1 MPEEQKSAGGQ
12 PEVTAENG
20 TDTNSPTKSPVSKGK
35 TALARIT
42 LLDGTVKDFHIDR
55 KAKGQELLD
64 MICQSM
70 NLMEKDYFGLIY
82 EDRHDSRN
90 WLDLDKRIA
99 KFIKNEPWKFNFEV
113 KFYPPDPAQLQED
126 ITRYQLCLQ
135 IRNDIITGR
144 LPCSF
149 VTHALLGS
157 YLVQSEVG
165 DYDPEEHGRTYLKD
179 FKFAPNQTPEL
190 VEKVMD
196 LHKTHK
202 GQTPAEAELHYLE
215 NAKKLAMY
223 GVDLHPAKDSEG
235 VDIMLGVCSS
245 GLLVYRDRLRINRFA
260 WPKILKISYKRH
272 NFYIKIRPGEFEQFE
287 STIGFKLANHR
298 AAKKLWKVCVEHHTF
313 FRLMSPEPV
322 KKVGLLP
329 HLGSRFRY
337 SGRTHY
343 ETKKTPID
351 RQPPQFERSLSGR
364 RPTSRSMDALG
375 GPKQVES
382 YGSEP
387 SKRHTMSYEPEMI
400 PDMEHIDQRPSPIK
414 KQKEKLTRKTSAG
427 TTSASSTSSLEGEY
441 DADRGKKKPVGGIA
455 VLPPGGLFK
464 KKKDKQNENEKEN
477 HNDLNNSDLINENAI
492 LDNNDIKSNKKE
504 FKKKEKEMTEKN
516 IILEN
521 NDKIKSPS
529 KKELKKK
536 EKEMAEKT
544 AIDNNDIKSPSKK
557 ELKKK
562 EKEMAE
568 KIAILDNEIKSFNK
582 KELKKKDKEASEKKD
597 KEVSEKKEKEISEKK
612 EKEISDKKEKEIS
625 DKKEKEI
632 LDKKEKEIS
641 DKKEKE
647 KLEKKDK
654 ETSGKKDKEM
664 SEKKDKETL
673 EKKDKEKKDKIKDIR
688 DVLKPISSKTKKV
701 LSSNTT
707 PTIVKTTT
715 KQSVVKDQEGVI
727 QNIEEK
733 VEDLTPGGTGQVTV
747 STQIN
752 KAETSDDGRAPYM
765 TATAVTTRT
774 ATMHEDL
781 EKNQKTSQVE
791 EKTVAHTTATSATRQ
806 EQRVVTQEVRTTSH
820 VLSGEQLF
828 SRRLSTSSSSSDDS
842 GTPID
847 LEDDQQAFY
856 NQYYQGDPAGVIE
869 TETHIYKGEPE
880 SNVTTTT
887 TVPLVATETRK
898 VAVESEDG
906 MYSATGEIV
915 SSQTISS
922 KTRTVETITY
932 KTERDGVVETRVEQK
947 ITIQSDG
954 DPIDHDR
961 ALAEA
966 IQEATAMNPDMTVE
980 KIEIQQQTAQ

>member
-414 KQKEKLTRKTSAG
+414 KQKEK
-427 TTSASSTSSLEGEY
+427 
-441 DADRGKKKPVGGIA
+441 KPVGGIA

-477 HNDLNNSDLINENAI
+477 HNDLNNSDLINESI
-492 LDNNDIKSNKKE
+492 LDNNDIKSSKKE
-504 FKKKEKEMTEKN
+504 LKKKEKEMTEKN

-544 AIDNNDIKSPSKK
+544 AILDNNDIKSPSKK

-582 KELKKKDKEASEKKD
+582 KELKK
-597 KEVSEKKEKEISEKK
+597 
-612 EKEISDKKEKEIS
+612 
-625 DKKEKEI
+625 
-632 LDKKEKEIS
+632 
-641 DKKEKE
+641 
-647 KLEKKDK
+647 
-654 ETSGKKDKEM
+654 
-664 SEKKDKETL
+664 
-673 EKKDKEKKDKIKDIR
+673 R
-688 DVLKPISSKTKKV
+688 
-701 LSSNTT
+701 
-707 PTIVKTTT
+707 
-715 KQSVVKDQEGVI
+715 
-727 QNIEEK
+727 
-733 VEDLTPGGTGQVTV
+733 
-747 STQIN
+747 
-752 KAETSDDGRAPYM
+752 
-765 TATAVTTRT
+765 
-774 ATMHEDL
+774 
-781 EKNQKTSQVE
+781 
-791 EKTVAHTTATSATRQ
+791 
-806 EQRVVTQEVRTTSH
+806 
-820 VLSGEQLF
+820 
-828 SRRLSTSSSSSDDS
+828 
-842 GTPID
+842 
-847 LEDDQQAFY
+847 
-856 NQYYQGDPAGVIE
+856 
-869 TETHIYKGEPE
+869 
-880 SNVTTTT
+880 
-887 TVPLVATETRK
+887 
-898 VAVESEDG
+898 
-906 MYSATGEIV
+906 
-915 SSQTISS
+915 
-922 KTRTVETITY
+922 
-932 KTERDGVVETRVEQK
+932 
-947 ITIQSDG
+947 
-954 DPIDHDR
+954 
-961 ALAEA
+961 
-966 IQEATAMNPDMTVE
+966 
-980 KIEIQQQTAQ
+980 

>member
-1 MPEEQKSAGGQ
+1 MPEEQKSAGSQ

-20 TDTNSPTKSPVSKGK
+20 TGTNSPTKSPVSKGK

-82 EDRHDSRN
+82 EDRHDLRN

-99 KFIKNEPWKFNFEV
+99 KFVKNEPWKFNFEV

-165 DYDPEEHGRTYLKD
+165 DYDPDEHGRTYLKD

-322 KKVGLLP
+322 KKVGLIP

-414 KQKEKLTRKTSAG
+414 KQKEKLSRKTSAG

-464 KKKDKQNENEKEN
+464 KKKDKKNESEKEN
-477 HNDLNNSDLINENAI
+477 HNDLNNSDLINESAI
-492 LDNNDIKSNKKE
+492 IDNNDVKSPNKKE
-504 FKKKEKEMTEKN
+504 SKKKDKETLEKSDKN
-516 IILEN
+516 E
-521 NDKIKSPS
+521 IKSPS

-536 EKEMAEKT
+536 EKETPERSAFIDELKSLTKRDLKKKDKEMLEKSAT
-544 AIDNNDIKSPSKK
+544 LDNNEIKPLSKK

-562 EKEMAE
+562 EKEM
-568 KIAILDNEIKSFNK
+568 
-582 KELKKKDKEASEKKD
+582 
-597 KEVSEKKEKEISEKK
+597 
-612 EKEISDKKEKEIS
+612 
-625 DKKEKEI
+625 
-632 LDKKEKEIS
+632 
-641 DKKEKE
+641 
-647 KLEKKDK
+647 LEKKDK
-654 ETSGKKDKEM
+654 EISEKKDKEM
-664 SEKKDKETL
+664 SEKKDKDMSEKKDKEQL
-673 EKKDKEKKDKIKDIR
+673 EKKDKDMFEKKDSETPEKKSKEMSEKKGKETPEKRDKEMLEKKDRESLEKKDKETSEKIDKEKKDKIKDIR
-688 DVLKPISSKTKKV
+688 DVIKPFSSKTKKI
-701 LSSNTT
+701 LTSSTT

-715 KQSVVKDQEGVI
+715 KQSVVKDQEGVT

-752 KAETSDDGRAPYM
+752 KAEASDDGRTPYM

-820 VLSGEQLF
+820 VLSGEQ
-828 SRRLSTSSSSSDDS
+828 
-842 GTPID
+842 
-847 LEDDQQAFY
+847 
-856 NQYYQGDPAGVIE
+856 GDPAGVVE
-869 TETHIYKGEPE
+869 TETHVYKGEPE
-880 SNVTTTT
+880 NNVTTTT